1 MNIIDEKLK
10 AQYPNVIFDATTVII
25 EAFVSVSENTPIGTL
40 VKYVNGQFSIVNLTN
55 DVPVGVII
63 EPNPNGKSKI
73 LIRGLYRGQW
83 YWFNQNINSYDY
95 YPSRFIMNVIR
106 IE

>member
-1 MNIIDEKLK
+1 MNIINEKLS

-25 EAFVSVSENTPIGTL
+25 EANVPVNENTPIGTL
-40 VKYVNGQFSIVNLTN
+40 VKYTDNQFSIVNQLS
-55 DVPVGVII
+55 DVPVGVIL

-73 LIRGLYRGQW
+73 LIRGLYKGQW
-83 YWFNQNINSYDY
+83 YFYNQNINSYDI
-95 YPSRFIMNVIR
+95 YPSRFILNVIR